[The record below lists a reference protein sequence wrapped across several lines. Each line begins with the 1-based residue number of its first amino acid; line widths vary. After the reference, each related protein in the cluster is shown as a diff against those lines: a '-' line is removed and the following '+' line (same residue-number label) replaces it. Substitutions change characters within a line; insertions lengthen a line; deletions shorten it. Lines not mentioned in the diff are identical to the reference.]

1 MGPISCPETS
11 VRIYHH
17 SLRDTPEER
26 SCHISRE
33 SAFNLSITERHHFEN
48 QWHQTSEKHSYGY
61 VGDWWSKC

>member
-33 SAFNLSITERHHFEN
+33 SALVCQLLNVTTLKISDI
-48 QWHQTSEKHSYGY
+48 
-61 VGDWWSKC
+61 